1 MKIQCKSC
9 AADMKRDGT
18 VCSSFHVLVSLDL
31 NDIKNAH
38 FLSLVSLAL
47 TINNAGAISMSLRQ

>member
-18 VCSSFHVLVSLDL
+18 VCSSFHVLVS
-31 NDIKNAH
+31 
-38 FLSLVSLAL
+38 FLSLVWLAL
-47 TINNAGAISMSLRQ
+47 TINNDGAISVSLRQ